1 MRLSTLLFLLLRTIA
16 SNENKTLVSSAV
28 SGAAKADRKWLL
40 DTYAECLMAVRNPE
54 KRPVPQIV
62 ISAGDREQL

>member
-16 SNENKTLVSSAV
+16 SNENKALVSSAV
-28 SGAAKADRKWLL
+28 SGAATADRKWLL

-62 ISAGDREQL
+62 ISAEDREQL